1 MEELKEKIL
10 IYLEKKKKKIKITK
24 LVKLFSTN
32 EEEKNLILNLI
43 RELEIEGKIYINN
56 SDECCKFPSNDNLIQ
71 SKLRKDSKGN
81 YFVCSNTRVITIN
94 EKLLNNAL
102 LNDIVVVETDS
113 LNNLKNCGKVK
124 KIIKRHNSLLVVD
137 YNIVD
142 NKPCFKPVNNF
153 LDCNINLSDKYCKN
167 FVPGDR
173 LVLKVIDHKNNNKL
187 DFEFVE
193 SLGHKDDP
201 NLEIKT
207 LLVSKDIPIDFNE
220 KVIKELDDIP
230 NCVNEDEIKD
240 RLDLR
245 DKNIFTIDGNST
257 KDFDDAVSIE
267 KKENGNYILGVHIAD
282 VAHYV
287 KPNTAI
293 FNEALNRGT
302 SIYITNYVIPML
314 PRKLSNGICS
324 LNPNVDRLTMSCIME
339 VDPEG
344 NVVNHKI
351 IDSVINS
358 KMRMTYEDVNKVL
371 KEKQDL
377 EEYKPF
383 KQDLLLMNELSN
395 ILREK
400 MNKRGYLNFGN
411 NDLKIVVNENGK
423 AIGIKEQEHDIAEKL
438 IENFMILANET
449 VSKDISWKGLP
460 CIYRIHDL
468 PPIPAITRALETIK
482 NFGYNVK
489 IPNNFS
495 SQSIQNILNKISK
508 FEDNNILSTILL
520 TGMSRACYNT
530 NNIGHFGLAL
540 DYYSH
545 FTSPIR
551 RFPDL
556 MLHTLIKEYNKLYEN
571 EDYNETINKIFNE
584 LPLICNDNSL
594 KERRADEIERI
605 VNRYKI
611 AELMESHIGEDFDA
625 IITYVSPKGI
635 TIRTTNYVTGHIG
648 IGELMSNG
656 FKFSPEKNIMIN
668 KSSGKVY
675 KFGDNICVKVKNV
688 NKINYSV
695 DFSLAKSKVK
705 TLKRSK

>member
-32 EEEKNLILNLI
+32 EKEKNLILNLI

-113 LNNLKNCGKVK
+113 LSNLKNCGKVK

-142 NKPCFKPVNNF
+142 NKPYFKPVNNF

-173 LVLKVIDHKNNNKL
+173 LVLKVVDHKNNNKL

-267 KKENGNYILGVHIAD
+267 KKEMVI
-282 VAHYV
+282 
-287 KPNTAI
+287 
-293 FNEALNRGT
+293 
-302 SIYITNYVIPML
+302 IY
-314 PRKLSNGICS
+314 
-324 LNPNVDRLTMSCIME
+324 
-339 VDPEG
+339 
-344 NVVNHKI
+344 
-351 IDSVINS
+351 
-358 KMRMTYEDVNKVL
+358 
-371 KEKQDL
+371 
-377 EEYKPF
+377 
-383 KQDLLLMNELSN
+383 
-395 ILREK
+395 
-400 MNKRGYLNFGN
+400 
-411 NDLKIVVNENGK
+411 
-423 AIGIKEQEHDIAEKL
+423 
-438 IENFMILANET
+438 
-449 VSKDISWKGLP
+449 
-460 CIYRIHDL
+460 
-468 PPIPAITRALETIK
+468 
-482 NFGYNVK
+482 
-489 IPNNFS
+489 
-495 SQSIQNILNKISK
+495 
-508 FEDNNILSTILL
+508 
-520 TGMSRACYNT
+520 
-530 NNIGHFGLAL
+530 
-540 DYYSH
+540 
-545 FTSPIR
+545 
-551 RFPDL
+551 
-556 MLHTLIKEYNKLYEN
+556 
-571 EDYNETINKIFNE
+571 
-584 LPLICNDNSL
+584 
-594 KERRADEIERI
+594 
-605 VNRYKI
+605 
-611 AELMESHIGEDFDA
+611 
-625 IITYVSPKGI
+625 
-635 TIRTTNYVTGHIG
+635 
-648 IGELMSNG
+648 
-656 FKFSPEKNIMIN
+656 
-668 KSSGKVY
+668 
-675 KFGDNICVKVKNV
+675 
-688 NKINYSV
+688 
-695 DFSLAKSKVK
+695 
-705 TLKRSK
+705 

>member
-32 EEEKNLILNLI
+32 EKEKNLILNLI

-81 YFVCSNTRVITIN
+81 YFVYSNTRVITIN

-113 LNNLKNCGKVK
+113 LSNLKNCGKVK

-142 NKPCFKPVNNF
+142 NKLCFKPVNNF

-167 FVPGDR
+167 FVSGDR
-173 LVLKVIDHKNNNKL
+173 LVLKVVDHKNNNKL

-230 NCVNEDEIKD
+230 NCV
-240 RLDLR
+240 
-245 DKNIFTIDGNST
+245 
-257 KDFDDAVSIE
+257 
-267 KKENGNYILGVHIAD
+267 
-282 VAHYV
+282 
-287 KPNTAI
+287 
-293 FNEALNRGT
+293 
-302 SIYITNYVIPML
+302 
-314 PRKLSNGICS
+314 
-324 LNPNVDRLTMSCIME
+324 
-339 VDPEG
+339 
-344 NVVNHKI
+344 
-351 IDSVINS
+351 
-358 KMRMTYEDVNKVL
+358 
-371 KEKQDL
+371 
-377 EEYKPF
+377 
-383 KQDLLLMNELSN
+383 
-395 ILREK
+395 
-400 MNKRGYLNFGN
+400 
-411 NDLKIVVNENGK
+411 
-423 AIGIKEQEHDIAEKL
+423 
-438 IENFMILANET
+438 
-449 VSKDISWKGLP
+449 
-460 CIYRIHDL
+460 
-468 PPIPAITRALETIK
+468 
-482 NFGYNVK
+482 
-489 IPNNFS
+489 
-495 SQSIQNILNKISK
+495 
-508 FEDNNILSTILL
+508 
-520 TGMSRACYNT
+520 
-530 NNIGHFGLAL
+530 
-540 DYYSH
+540 
-545 FTSPIR
+545 
-551 RFPDL
+551 
-556 MLHTLIKEYNKLYEN
+556 N

-635 TIRTTNYVTGHIG
+635 TIRTTNYVTGHITMN
-648 IGELMSNG
+648 ELRCNG

-695 DFSLAKSKVK
+695 DFSLAKSKIK